1 MVKTT
6 NKALLSVSP
15 DVRGTLPETL
25 IEYIWELAL
34 SDDWKY
40 YDRQSMIL
48 KAVDLNGRKIQ
59 DIYHVCDY
67 DNATEKRRVYGVEPI
82 SCKLQIL
89 NLNGRYEMQ
98 L

>member
-1 MVKTT
+1 MARTT

-15 DVRGTLPETL
+15 DVRATLPETL

-40 YDRQSMIL
+40 CDRQSMIL
-48 KAVDLNGRKIQ
+48 KAVALNGRNIQ

-67 DNATEKRRVYGVEPI
+67 DNVTDKRRVYGVKPI
-82 SCKLQIL
+82 TCKIEIF
-89 NLNGRYEMQ
+89 NSHGRYQMQ

>member
-1 MVKTT
+1 MARTT

-15 DVRGTLPETL
+15 DVRVTLPETL
-25 IEYIWELAL
+25 IEYIWGLAL

-40 YDRQSMIL
+40 CDRQSVIL
-48 KAVDLNGRKIQ
+48 RAVELNGRKIQ

-67 DNATEKRRVYGVEPI
+67 DNTTDKRRVYGVEPI
-82 SCKLQIL
+82 SCKVEIL
-89 NLNGRYEMQ
+89 NSHGRYQMQ